1 MKLSWNESYYRYFEI
16 TFVKFDQNGAGAE
29 GIRFTCPQQIVF
41 FVRLLFVT
49 LIKKCKQFLNVMLS
63 KNSYDRK

>member
-1 MKLSWNESYYRYFEI
+1 MVTAINWPEI

-41 FVRLLFVT
+41 FIRLSALFVT